1 MAEQTTEQKIEKL
14 TFYDEIGKLKSI
26 LTDLEDSSLTPSATI
41 AVIPAST
48 NLPAVPATFADLAA
62 ARTAVEAQ
70 RAAVEARLDT
80 VEAKINEV
88 ITKLKTA
95 GIISE

>member
-1 MAEQTTEQKIEKL
+1 MGKVNWFWLTETVEKL
-14 TFYDEIGKLKSI
+14 KNYTLQPAE
-26 LTDLEDSSLTPSATI
+26 TV

-48 NLPAVPATFADLAA
+48 NLPTVAGTFAGLAA

-70 RAAVEARLDT
+70 RAGAEPRLDALET
-80 VEAKINEV
+80 KVNEI

-95 GIISE
+95 GIIL

>member
-1 MAEQTTEQKIEKL
+1 MGKVNWFWL
-14 TFYDEIGKLKSI
+14 TKTVEKLKSST
-26 LTDLEDSSLTPSATI
+26 LQPAETV

-48 NLPAVPATFADLAA
+48 NLPTVAGTFADLAA

-70 RAAVEARLDT
+70 RAEVEFRLD
-80 VEAKINEV
+80 VLEAKVNEI

-95 GIISE
+95 GIIL

>member
-1 MAEQTTEQKIEKL
+1 MGKVNWFWL
-14 TFYDEIGKLKSI
+14 TKTVEKLKSST
-26 LTDLEDSSLTPSATI
+26 LQPAETV

-48 NLPAVPATFADLAA
+48 NLPTVGATFADLAA

-70 RAAVEARLDT
+70 RAGAEPRLDALET
-80 VEAKINEV
+80 KVNEI

-95 GIISE
+95 GIIL

>member
-1 MAEQTTEQKIEKL
+1 MGKVNWFWL
-14 TFYDEIGKLKSI
+14 TKTVEKLKSST
-26 LTDLEDSSLTPSATI
+26 LQPAETV

-48 NLPAVPATFADLAA
+48 NLPTVAGTFADLAA

-70 RAAVEARLDT
+70 RAGAEPRLDALET
-80 VEAKINEV
+80 KVNEI

-95 GIISE
+95 GTIL

>member
-1 MAEQTTEQKIEKL
+1 MGKVNWFLL
-14 TFYDEIGKLKSI
+14 TKTVEKLKSST
-26 LTDLEDSSLTPSATI
+26 LQPAETV

-48 NLPAVPATFADLAA
+48 NLPTVAGTFADLAA

-70 RAAVEARLDT
+70 RAGAEPRLDALET
-80 VEAKINEV
+80 KVNEI

-95 GIISE
+95 GIIL

>member
-1 MAEQTTEQKIEKL
+1 MGKVNWFWLNKTVE
-14 TFYDEIGKLKSI
+14 KLKSST
-26 LTDLEDSSLTPSATI
+26 LQPAETV

-48 NLPAVPATFADLAA
+48 NLPTVAGTFADLAA

-70 RAAVEARLDT
+70 RAGAEPRLDALET
-80 VEAKINEV
+80 KVNEI

-95 GIISE
+95 GIIL

>member
-1 MAEQTTEQKIEKL
+1 MGKVNWFWL
-14 TFYDEIGKLKSI
+14 TKTVEKLKSST
-26 LTDLEDSSLTPSATI
+26 LQPAETV

-48 NLPAVPATFADLAA
+48 NLPTVAGTFADLAA

-70 RAAVEARLDT
+70 RAGAEPRLDALET
-80 VEAKINEV
+80 KVNEI

-95 GIISE
+95 GIIL

>member
-1 MAEQTTEQKIEKL
+1 MGKVNWFWL
-14 TFYDEIGKLKSI
+14 TKTVEKLKSST
-26 LTDLEDSSLTPSATI
+26 LQPAETV

-48 NLPAVPATFADLAA
+48 NLPTVAGTFADLAA

-70 RAAVEARLDT
+70 RAGAEPTLDALET
-80 VEAKINEV
+80 KVNEI

-95 GIISE
+95 GIIL

>member
-1 MAEQTTEQKIEKL
+1 MGKVNWFWLNETVE
-14 TFYDEIGKLKSI
+14 KLKSST
-26 LTDLEDSSLTPSATI
+26 LQPAETV

-48 NLPAVPATFADLAA
+48 NLPTVAGTFADLAA

-70 RAAVEARLDT
+70 RAGAEPRLDALET
-80 VEAKINEV
+80 KVNEI

-95 GIISE
+95 GIIL

>member
-1 MAEQTTEQKIEKL
+1 MGKVDWFWLNKTVE
-14 TFYDEIGKLKSI
+14 KLKSST
-26 LTDLEDSSLTPSATI
+26 LQPAETV

-48 NLPAVPATFADLAA
+48 NLPTVAGTFADLAA

-70 RAAVEARLDT
+70 RAGAEPRLDAL
-80 VEAKINEV
+80 EAKVNEI

-95 GIISE
+95 GIIL

>member
-1 MAEQTTEQKIEKL
+1 MGKVNWFWLTETVE
-14 TFYDEIGKLKSI
+14 KLKSST
-26 LTDLEDSSLTPSATI
+26 LQPAETV

-48 NLPAVPATFADLAA
+48 NLPTVAGTFADLAA

-70 RAAVEARLDT
+70 RAGAEPRLDAL
-80 VEAKINEV
+80 EAKVNEI

-95 GIISE
+95 GIIL

>member
-1 MAEQTTEQKIEKL
+1 MGKVNWFWLTETVE
-14 TFYDEIGKLKSI
+14 KLKSSTLQPAEI
-26 LTDLEDSSLTPSATI
+26 V

-48 NLPAVPATFADLAA
+48 NLPTVAGTFADLAA

-70 RAAVEARLDT
+70 RAGAEPRLDALET
-80 VEAKINEV
+80 KVNEI

-95 GIISE
+95 GIIL

>member
-1 MAEQTTEQKIEKL
+1 MGKVNWFWL
-14 TFYDEIGKLKSI
+14 TKTVEKLKSST
-26 LTDLEDSSLTPSATI
+26 LQPAETV

-48 NLPAVPATFADLAA
+48 NLPTVVGTFADLAA

-70 RAAVEARLDT
+70 RAGAEPRLDALET
-80 VEAKINEV
+80 KVNEI

-95 GIISE
+95 GIIL

>member
-1 MAEQTTEQKIEKL
+1 MGKVNWFWLTETVE
-14 TFYDEIGKLKSI
+14 KLKSST
-26 LTDLEDSSLTPSATI
+26 LQQAETV

-48 NLPAVPATFADLAA
+48 NLPTVAGTFADLAA

-70 RAAVEARLDT
+70 RAGAEPRLDALET
-80 VEAKINEV
+80 KVNEI

-95 GIISE
+95 GIIL

>member
-1 MAEQTTEQKIEKL
+1 MGKVNWFWL
-14 TFYDEIGKLKSI
+14 TKTVEKLKS
-26 LTDLEDSSLTPSATI
+26 SSLQPAETV

-48 NLPAVPATFADLAA
+48 NLPTVAGTFADLAA

-70 RAAVEARLDT
+70 RAGAEPRLDAL
-80 VEAKINEV
+80 EAKVNEI

-95 GIISE
+95 GIIL

>member
-1 MAEQTTEQKIEKL
+1 MGKVNWFWLTETVE
-14 TFYDEIGKLKSI
+14 KLKSST
-26 LTDLEDSSLTPSATI
+26 LQPAETV

-48 NLPAVPATFADLAA
+48 NLPTVAGTFADLAA

-70 RAAVEARLDT
+70 RAGAELRLDALET
-80 VEAKINEV
+80 KVNEI

-95 GIISE
+95 GIIL

>member
-1 MAEQTTEQKIEKL
+1 MGKVNWFWL
-14 TFYDEIGKLKSI
+14 TKTVEKLKSST
-26 LTDLEDSSLTPSATI
+26 LQPAETV

-48 NLPAVPATFADLAA
+48 NLPTVAGTFADLAA

-70 RAAVEARLDT
+70 RAGAEPRLDALEIK
-80 VEAKINEV
+80 VNEI

-95 GIISE
+95 GIIL